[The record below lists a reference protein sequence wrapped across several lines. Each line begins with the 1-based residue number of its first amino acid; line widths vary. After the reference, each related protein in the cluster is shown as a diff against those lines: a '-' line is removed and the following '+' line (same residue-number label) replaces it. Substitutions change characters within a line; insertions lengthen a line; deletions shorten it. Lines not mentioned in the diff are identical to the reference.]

1 MINSQNPFDRKELY
15 AIKAPSMFATRNA
28 GKTLITKTIGTSKK
42 ILFDHKSL
50 FKCGIVVCI

>member
-42 ILFDHKSL
+42 I
-50 FKCGIVVCI
+50 